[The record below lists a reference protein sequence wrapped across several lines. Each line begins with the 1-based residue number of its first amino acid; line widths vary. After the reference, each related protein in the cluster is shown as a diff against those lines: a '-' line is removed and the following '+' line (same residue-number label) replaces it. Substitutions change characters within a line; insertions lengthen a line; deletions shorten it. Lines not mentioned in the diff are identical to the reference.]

1 MSRIWFGR
9 GVSNHAELLPWIRS
23 HEASKN
29 WTLLVSHFDSF
40 ASCLEEADE
49 CWLEQKELYGDAY
62 VEYVLKS
69 CVEHRVLVFIPGR
82 EFIALSKRKDEFE
95 ALGVKILLPA
105 STDVLEKIEHKDQ
118 FYREIKWSPL
128 PGPAFTEFSTV
139 DELDTC
145 IKEMNIDFP
154 RLCTKPAVGIFA
166 TGFRVIT
173 ENINPFHNF
182 FQPNPFQIG
191 LADLRLS
198 LGHQDHF
205 PKMLLMEY
213 LEGDEYSV
221 DCFRSQKGE
230 LFITPRCKRH
240 GGQFLTAPQG
250 LLDGVKW
257 LATYFDMKGLFNI
270 QLKYQNGITRTIEI
284 NPRMSGGIAMT
295 RFAGFNF
302 PVAAIAEA
310 LGEQI
315 ALPQPTLGGQIIIKE
330 HYTLRQKDILP
341 AL

>member
-9 GVSNHAELLPWIRS
+9 GVSNHIGLLPWVRS

-29 WTLLVSHFDSF
+29 WTLLVSHFDRF

-49 CWLEQKELYGDAY
+49 CWLEQKELYGDSY
-62 VEYVLKS
+62 VEYVQKS
-69 CVEHRVLVFIPGR
+69 CVEHRVSVFIPGR
-82 EFIALSKRKDEFE
+82 EFIALAKRREEFE

-105 STDVLEKIEHKDQ
+105 SRNVLEKIEHKDQ
-118 FYREIKWSPL
+118 FYRDIKESPV

-145 IKEMNIDFP
+145 IKEMNTNFS

-166 TGFRVIT
+166 AGFRVIT
-173 ENINPFHNF
+173 ENMNAFLNFFEPKPFH
-182 FQPNPFQIG
+182 IG
-191 LADLRLS
+191 LADLRFT
-198 LGHQDHF
+198 LGHQDRF

-230 LFITPRCKRH
+230 LFMTPRCKQH
-240 GGQFLTAPQG
+240 GGQFLTAPQE

-257 LATYFDMKGLFNI
+257 LAAHFDMKGLFNI
-270 QLKYQNGITRTIEI
+270 QLKHQNGITRTIEI
-284 NPRMSGGIAMT
+284 NPRMSGGITMT
-295 RFAGFNF
+295 RSAGFNF

-315 ALPQPTLGGQIIIKE
+315 TLFKPTLGGQIIKRE
-330 HYTLRQKDILP
+330 NYTLRQKDILP